1 MKRFL
6 FGTILLFACILIF
19 AISEEIIFSKFQ
31 MPKIDGYTVSSTS
44 IEEASKIWYEDYV
57 NTLKGF
63 QVPYEYRIEDAKLD
77 HIEILEENFVQLD
90 YTLYVSSANSSI
102 IQNLELIGTSKRY
115 EYQKQEN
122 FVQLDYTLYVSSAN
136 SSIIQNLELIGT
148 SKRYEYQKQTVL
160 QWNTQNGTMEIQSHM
175 RPVQY
180 QIQTDEFQEEKNTPQ
195 TQHYAPSFENPMT
208 YYITDQVLYV
218 TYDSGKTLIEVPD
231 GYKKEEKNTPQ
242 TQHYAPSFENPMTY
256 YITDQVLYVTY
267 DSGKTLIEV
276 PDGYKKI
283 CKNTNGSYQEL
294 LPSNS
299 FIVSESFTGFI
310 GYSSEGVVLLYSTD
324 AGHSWQQSTIS
335 SVGFKAN
342 SFLSSTSNGY
352 YASFAVDRALGS
364 DYYATFFSDDL
375 QNWSSVP
382 TPDHSNLTCVFWS
395 KNGFGYYASGN
406 TVFVTKDQGQ
416 TYEELPYPEADSVAD
431 LGFQPFDTIEEL
443 YEKDDILYMI
453 VGQGDDG
460 DYTRNGKQIK
470 ALYQSTDGETFSFV
484 TEIEDTAELA
494 G

>member
-115 EYQKQEN
+115 EYQKQ
-122 FVQLDYTLYVSSAN
+122 
-136 SSIIQNLELIGT
+136 
-148 SKRYEYQKQTVL
+148 TVL

-231 GYKKEEKNTPQ
+231 GYE
-242 TQHYAPSFENPMTY
+242 
-256 YITDQVLYVTY
+256 
-267 DSGKTLIEV
+267 
-276 PDGYKKI
+276 KI

-382 TPDHSNLTCVFWS
+382 TPDHSNLTCVFWN

-406 TVFVTKDQGQ
+406 TVLVTKDQGQ